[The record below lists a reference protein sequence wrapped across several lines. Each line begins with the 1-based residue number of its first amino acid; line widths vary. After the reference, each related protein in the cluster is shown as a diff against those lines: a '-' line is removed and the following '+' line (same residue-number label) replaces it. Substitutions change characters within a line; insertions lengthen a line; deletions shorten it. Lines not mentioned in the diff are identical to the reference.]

1 MVAFDGWVSGLVTTT
16 AAAPATP
23 PGAAGAVQVMVV
35 AETKAT
41 APAGSPPI
49 ATVAPDW
56 KPLPVMVIAV
66 PPARGPPIGDT
77 APTTGAGA

>member
-1 MVAFDGWVSGLVTTT
+1 MSGLVTTT

-41 APAGSPPI
+41 APAGLPPI
-49 ATVAPDW
+49 ATVAPAW
-56 KPLPVMVIAV
+56 KPLPVMVIGV
-66 PPARGPPIGDT
+66 DPARGPPIGDT
-77 APTTGAGA
+77 LMTAGAGT